1 MIDAYIILCLYRY
14 LALSYCSVDLKQTPK
29 SFDTQST
36 NFERKKKIES
46 DIDASAKTVDRN
58 KSDNFSK
65 AITYITAS

>member
-14 LALSYCSVDLKQTPK
+14 LALSYCSVDLKQTPET
-29 SFDTQST
+29 FDTQST

-58 KSDNFSK
+58 KSDNFS
-65 AITYITAS
+65 